1 MQDLRNI
8 QVYQSEIKLVI
19 KGKGESFFL
28 YKVFTPTPSEVI
40 INGETKDPPANNKY
54 NFDQDINYVT
64 IKFNNVIE
72 SCQYMF
78 NGLANVIEIDL
89 SNFDA
94 SKVKDMYS
102 MFLECLNLERINFG
116 NIDTSS
122 VNNMERLFGDCI
134 SLTSIDVSKFDT
146 HNVENM
152 HDMFANCTNLITVDI
167 SKFDTSKVKTLRGI
181 FWHCY
186 KLKFLDISSFDFFS
200 ISEMGY
206 TFESDSSLVYIKFKD
221 FYINFACDGHTRT
234 FQDVSQNLR
243 LCLDYLSD
251 CYTIDELYKL
261 NVKKDCSDTCF
272 SNSNP
277 KICLKTDSCV
287 GSCKFCEYK
296 YELNTLCYER
306 CPETSYSSSD
316 NEYLCF
322 DKSPENG
329 YYFDSVKLLY
339 KECYNICKK
348 CNTGGTETNHNCI
361 ECKSGFYLLDEPGN
375 NGNCY
380 KDPEGYYLDT
390 GNNKYKKCYNSCKS
404 CNKGGGETNHNCIE
418 CKSEFY
424 FLDDPEKNGNC
435 YKEPEGYYLDTENK
449 IYRKC
454 YNTCKSCDEGGS
466 ELNQNCNECISGL
479 YFIDE
484 PENDGNCYKDPEG
497 YYLDTGNNI
506 YKKCY
511 NTCKSCNVGGTET
524 NHNCAECIPGYYF
537 LDEAENNNNCYKDPE
552 GYYFDTDNDIY
563 KKCYNTCKKCNMK
576 GDNKTHNCLECD
588 NNYPMGFKINEYF
601 NCFQN
606 CTYYYY
612 FDNESNY
619 YCTDY
624 NTCPNEYPTL
634 VKKECKKS
642 KDNEIKGL
650 INNINND
657 KNTKEEE
664 INYYD
669 TVLTNIEDYYTSKNF
684 DTSNLDNGNDEAIEI
699 GKAKVTFTTSENQKN
714 NLDSDMTTI
723 DLGDCEQSLRQTYN
737 LTNGEKLYI
746 KMLEISQEGYQIPKV
761 EYDVYAKLDGKNLTK
776 LSLDSCKNSK
786 ISLLI
791 PVSKVDN
798 IDKLNSSSGYYTDF
812 CYVSSSDNGTD
823 ITLNDRKNEYTSKA
837 VCQDDCDFVS
847 YNYTTKKAKCS
858 CKAKKSSSSFAD
870 MKIDKNKLL
879 DNFKNLKNIANFK
892 LLKCVKV
899 LFSKIGISKN
909 VGFYIFIFF
918 IIFHTIVLI
927 LFYNKKLDTLI
938 KKIKYLT
945 FAIKYF
951 NLKKAEE
958 KCEKKEKGEK
968 KEKLD
973 EIIEIESKLKKNR
986 EVESNRIRFNEIN
999 DNNINNEKNEDDK
1012 KIKFKKKR
1020 KKKKKKKRNKAHKE
1034 EKIDDINKNDDN
1046 IININFINNI
1056 ITDGNNK
1063 KQFEN
1068 NFKIDDFT
1076 NLAAIIDY
1084 IDDEINDFSYD
1095 SSLKYDKRTYWQF
1108 YISLIKTKHELI
1120 YAFFYNKDYNSKII
1134 KIDLFVFGFALNYAV
1149 NGLFFNDDTMHDV
1162 YENKGLFDV
1171 SYQLPLIVY
1180 SSFISMFLS
1189 ALVQMLGMSNDAII
1203 DFKQSEEINNINERA
1218 EKLIKKLKIK
1228 FVFYFI
1234 LSYILLLFFGYYISM
1249 FDAVYRNTQYL
1260 LLEDTM
1266 MGFGLSLISPFLIY
1280 LLPGIFRISAL
1291 AAPQQ
1296 NKRCLYN
1303 FSKLFTIL

>member
-1 MQDLRNI
+1 MQDLRHI

-19 KGKGESFFL
+19 KGTGNSYFL
-28 YKVFTPTPSEVI
+28 NNTFYSTPSEVI
-40 INGETKDPPANNKY
+40 INGETIDPPENNKY
-54 NFDQDINYVT
+54 NFKQDINYVT
-64 IKFNNVIE
+64 IKFNNQIE
-72 SCQYMF
+72 SCENMF
-78 NGLANVIEIDL
+78 SGLANIIEIDL

-94 SKVKDMYS
+94 SKVKNMES
-102 MFLECLNLERINFG
+102 MFLECSNLERINFG
-116 NIDTSS
+116 NINTSS
-122 VNNMERLFGDCI
+122 VKNMKRLFKECTK
-134 SLTSIDVSKFDT
+134 LTSIDVSKFDT
-146 HNVENM
+146 SSVSTMLEMFRGCESLTSIDASKFDTHNVENM
-152 HDMFANCTNLITVDI
+152 YDMFGNCNNLITVNV
-167 SKFDTSKVKTLRGI
+167 SKFDTSKVETIRGI
-181 FWHCY
+181 FWYCY
-186 KLKFLDISSFDFFS
+186 KLKFLDISSFDFSS
-200 ISEMGY
+200 INLMGY
-206 TFESDSSLVYIKFKD
+206 AFESDRSLVYIKFKSFIIKQCQGSD
-221 FYINFACDGHTRT
+221 WMFE
-234 FQDVSQNLR
+234 DVSQNLR
-243 LCLDYLSD
+243 LCLNHVNDADTKNQLQTLD
-251 CYTIDELYKL
+251 
-261 NVKKDCSDTCF
+261 VKFGCSDRCF
-272 SNSNP
+272 GNNP

-287 GSCKFCEYK
+287 GSCNDCKYK

-361 ECKSGFYLLDEPGN
+361 ECKSGLYLLDEPENDGNCYKDPEGYYLDKGNNKYKKCYNSCKSCNKGGGETNHNCIECKSGFYLLDEPGN

-404 CNKGGGETNHNCIE
+404 CNKGGSETNHNCIE

-699 GKAKVTFTTSENQKN
+699 DKVKVIFTTSENQKMN
-714 NLDSDMTTI
+714 IDSNTTNI

-776 LSLDSCKNSK
+776 LNLDSCKNSK

-791 PVSKVDN
+791 PVNKVDN
-798 IDKLNSSSGYYTDF
+798 IDKLNSSSGYYNDV
-812 CYVSSSDNGTD
+812 CYVASSDNGTD
-823 ITLNDRKNEYTSKA
+823 ITLNDRKNEYASKA
-837 VCQDDCDFVS
+837 VCQDGCDFTD
-847 YNYTTKKAKCS
+847 YNYTIKKAICS
-858 CKAKKSSSSFAD
+858 CDAKESSLSFAD

-879 DNFKNLKNIANFK
+879 DNFKNLKNIVNVK
-892 LLKCVKV
+892 LLKCLKV
-899 LFSKIGISKN
+899 LFNKKGLIKN
-909 VGFYIFIFF
+909 VGFYIFSTIF
-918 IIFHTIVLI
+918 IFHIIILI
-927 LFYNKKLDTLI
+927 LFYQKRL
-938 KKIKYLT
+938 
-945 FAIKYF
+945 
-951 NLKKAEE
+951 NL
-958 KCEKKEKGEK
+958 
-968 KEKLD
+968 LY
-973 EIIEIESKLKKNR
+973 EI
-986 EVESNRIRFNEIN
+986 
-999 DNNINNEKNEDDK
+999 
-1012 KIKFKKKR
+1012 
-1020 KKKKKKKRNKAHKE
+1020 
-1034 EKIDDINKNDDN
+1034 
-1046 IININFINNI
+1046 
-1056 ITDGNNK
+1056 
-1063 KQFEN
+1063 
-1068 NFKIDDFT
+1068 
-1076 NLAAIIDY
+1076 
-1084 IDDEINDFSYD
+1084 
-1095 SSLKYDKRTYWQF
+1095 
-1108 YISLIKTKHELI
+1108 
-1120 YAFFYNKDYNSKII
+1120 
-1134 KIDLFVFGFALNYAV
+1134 
-1149 NGLFFNDDTMHDV
+1149 
-1162 YENKGLFDV
+1162 
-1171 SYQLPLIVY
+1171 
-1180 SSFISMFLS
+1180 
-1189 ALVQMLGMSNDAII
+1189 
-1203 DFKQSEEINNINERA
+1203 
-1218 EKLIKKLKIK
+1218 
-1228 FVFYFI
+1228 
-1234 LSYILLLFFGYYISM
+1234 
-1249 FDAVYRNTQYL
+1249 
-1260 LLEDTM
+1260 
-1266 MGFGLSLISPFLIY
+1266 
-1280 LLPGIFRISAL
+1280 
-1291 AAPQQ
+1291 
-1296 NKRCLYN
+1296 
-1303 FSKLFTIL
+1303 